1 MKPLFKAVLLACG
14 VGVFAAS
21 AQDVRKP
28 DWPMPLGVEHVWVDG
43 YPIAYQEHGRGEPV
57 VLVHGSMG
65 DYRTWAGQVPA
76 LSRHYRVFSISLP
89 RYYPEKWNGEG
100 DRFGV
105 VEHAKAVAD
114 FIKVMNLGRAHV
126 VGHSRGGAVALKI
139 ATFHPEVVKTLVL
152 ADASGMENL
161 LPDTPDS
168 QRLLEQSRNLRKN
181 LIEAIRRGEPE
192 KGAEEFTDALGVPG
206 TWKSRTPEQRAA
218 FMDNLGTA
226 IGDSGPRPTTRC
238 EDIGKFSFPV
248 LLIHGS
254 RSPGRYAAM
263 GQAARR
269 CNPAIAEA
277 VTVPNAAHSMNR
289 ENPAAF
295 NRAVLG
301 FLAPHAARADVFRMG
316 DRLTITASNAS
327 VRGERSEAGLYGR

>member
-1 MKPLFKAVLLACG
+1 MKRAHAALLTACMLFSM
-14 VGVFAAS
+14 S
-21 AQDVRKP
+21 ATSQETRKP
-28 DWPMPLGVEHVWVDG
+28 DWPIPLGVDHAWVDG

-65 DYRTWAGQVPA
+65 DYRTWAAQVPA
-76 LSRHYRVFSISLP
+76 LSRHYRVFSLSLP
-89 RYYPEKWNGEG
+89 RYYPEKWNGQG

-105 VEHAKAVAD
+105 VEHARAVAD
-114 FIKVMNLGRAHV
+114 FIKAMNLGRAHV

-139 ATFHPEVVKTLVL
+139 ATLHPEVVKTLVL

-168 QRLLEQSRNLRKN
+168 QRLLDQSRNLRKD
-181 LIEAIRRGEPE
+181 LIDAIARGEAE
-192 KGAEEFTDALGVPG
+192 KGAEQFTDSLGVPG
-206 TWKSRTPEQRAA
+206 TWRSRTPEQRAA

-238 EDIGKFSFPV
+238 EDIGKFGFPV

-263 GQAARR
+263 GQAARQ
-269 CNPAIAEA
+269 CNASIAEA
-277 VTVPNAAHSMNR
+277 ITVPNAAHSMNR

-295 NRAVLG
+295 NRAVLA
-301 FLAPHAARADVFRMG
+301 FLATHAGAR
-316 DRLTITASNAS
+316 
-327 VRGERSEAGLYGR
+327 